1 MDLLRLVNFH
11 FLPCSVHQ
19 QTLREDDR
27 LNTHNAI
34 IINQSAALCGL
45 DCEDCPLCEFETFKC
60 SSEVFDVDCLKA
72 RM

>member
-27 LNTHNAI
+27 LNTPNAI

-45 DCEDCPLCEFETFKC
+45 DGEDCPLCEF
-60 SSEVFDVDCLKA
+60 
-72 RM
+72 